1 MYYLIK
7 DESFEIQKS
16 KDYILSIQ
24 VCLDGF
30 SFLMLNPD
38 KKRIVAYKNNP
49 VLISSYNL
57 VARRLKE
64 WLESEE
70 LLKNQFKSVRS
81 FIFTENFTLVPSG
94 YSGSEWHRNL
104 TSALFDKKIHN
115 HFTEN
120 KIDKPDANLL
130 FPVSQDIITVLH
142 HFFDKNVEIIH
153 PVTNLLNT
161 SFESK
166 KATQSVILS
175 TKKYFYLVIFNNNK
189 LILANSFPTAHQ
201 NDLVYNVVNSFQQL
215 DLTRSETE
223 MFMAGSNDQNAEIK
237 TSLKPFFQNISNLKI
252 EDIVSNPEI
261 IYNSLQ
267 LYLALT

>member
-7 DESFEIQKS
+7 DESFEIHKS

-38 KKRIVAYKNNP
+38 EKRIVAYKNTP
-49 VLISSYNL
+49 VLISSSNL
-57 VARRLKE
+57 LARRLKE

-81 FIFTENFTLVPSG
+81 FIFTENFALVPNN

-120 KIDKPDANLL
+120 KIDELGANLI

-153 PVTNLLNT
+153 PVTNLLT
-161 SFESK
+161 TTLYSK
-166 KATQSVILS
+166 KSTQAVILS
-175 TKKYFYLVIFNNNK
+175 TKKYFYLVITSNNK
-189 LILANSFPTAHQ
+189 LLLANSFPTAHQ

-215 DLTRSETE
+215 KLTRSETE
-223 MFMAGSNDQNAEIK
+223 LFMAGSNDQNAEIK
-237 TSLKPFFQNISNLKI
+237 TSFKPFFQDISNLKI
-252 EDIVSNPEI
+252 EGVISNPDI